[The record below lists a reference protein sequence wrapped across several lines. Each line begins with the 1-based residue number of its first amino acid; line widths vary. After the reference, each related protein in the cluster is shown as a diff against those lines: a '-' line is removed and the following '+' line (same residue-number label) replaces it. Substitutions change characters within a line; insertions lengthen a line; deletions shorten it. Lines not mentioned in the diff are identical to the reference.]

1 MNVLRNKVQLIGR
14 LGKDPDSIVFEDGK
28 MKVKFP
34 IATNESFKSSD
45 GEDRKN
51 SVAQHCC
58 RSLDEV
64 VAQYLKKGSEIALEG
79 RIIYSS
85 YEDKEGITRYSTEIV
100 MREMLML
107 ERKQE
112 PA

>member
-1 MNVLRNKVQLIGR
+1 M
-14 LGKDPDSIVFEDGK
+14 
-28 MKVKFP
+28 
-34 IATNESFKSSD
+34 
-45 GEDRKN
+45 
-51 SVAQHCC
+51 
-58 RSLDEV
+58 
-64 VAQYLKKGSEIALEG
+64 
-79 RIIYSS
+79 YSS